1 MYTYE
6 GIYRVYG
13 TLHIVYDVISQFT
26 IAACSFFLQN
36 RNISHNT
43 QLVFEVSSLTS
54 AIFLLLLFVAP
65 LYSRF
70 PVKRWH
76 SVMDEMTSKNDV
88 KGIIWPE
95 VIRQS
100 SLKSCCGTRMKA
112 FIFGPF
118 NSTQQR
124 LITVM
129 ALSRSTPWKHLMVF
143 VCLVCTITA
152 NTHAK
157 AQSTDGCWVF

>member
-70 PVKRWH
+70 PVKR
-76 SVMDEMTSKNDV
+76 
-88 KGIIWPE
+88 
-95 VIRQS
+95 
-100 SLKSCCGTRMKA
+100 
-112 FIFGPF
+112 
-118 NSTQQR
+118 
-124 LITVM
+124 
-129 ALSRSTPWKHLMVF
+129 
-143 VCLVCTITA
+143 
-152 NTHAK
+152 
-157 AQSTDGCWVF
+157 